1 MRIQLTSNFG
11 DLPIVGTSWCLV
23 ESPFLDILDGGG
35 YPVYIYIHVYIF
47 IMSTC
52 TYIYIYVHKMYA
64 YPCIY
69 AYIYYIYI
77 KTYMFWRVLI
87 DVTGWSNH
95 GIQNPYTGWRCNGF
109 TRTTGPQRGDVL
121 IQSLSYVV
129 ITIIITVSLFK
140 CLYTYVHTHTR
151 IYIYTYVYMF
161 MYIYNIHIAQTA
173 LSASPRFHP

>member
-35 YPVYIYIHVYIF
+35 YPVYIYIYMYTYLSCLHVH
-47 IMSTC
+47 
-52 TYIYIYVHKMYA
+52 IYIYVHKMYA

-69 AYIYYIYI
+69 AYIYIYIYCIYI

-140 CLYTYVHTHTR
+140 CLYTYVHTHTH
-151 IYIYTYVYMF
+151 IYIYIH
-161 MYIYNIHIAQTA
+161 MYICLCIYI
-173 LSASPRFHP
+173 